1 MASAGT
7 ASASPKVYAGS
18 PFVASPALP
27 ATPVEGGGAEKSGA
41 GGGTGFAA
49 AAGATFPNPIAGD
62 GAAGVFV
69 SSNACG
75 SNCSAEG
82 AARRVA
88 AAGFGLECDAMGAE
102 TRFSAD
108 ASDFAGVAL

>member
-1 MASAGT
+1 MGT
-7 ASASPKVYAGS
+7 VSASPKVNAGS

-27 ATPVEGGGAEKSGA
+27 AAPVDGGGAEKSSA
-41 GGGTGFAA
+41 GGAAGFAA
-49 AAGATFPNPIAGD
+49 AADAKFPNPAGD
-62 GAAGVFV
+62 GADGVFV
-69 SSNACG
+69 SLNASG

-82 AARRVA
+82 AATRVA
-88 AAGFGLECDAMGAE
+88 GAGFGLECDAMGAE